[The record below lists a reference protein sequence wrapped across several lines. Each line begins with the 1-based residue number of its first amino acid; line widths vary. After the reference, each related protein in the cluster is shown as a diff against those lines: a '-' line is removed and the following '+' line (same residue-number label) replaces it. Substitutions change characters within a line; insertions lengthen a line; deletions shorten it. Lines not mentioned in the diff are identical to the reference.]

1 MRGLENRIE
10 KLEGVCRPQRQPRPN
25 LVMLYENGEPVN
37 GHYAEVLRLAQE
49 AESGGEDV
57 RLTVLR
63 IPVGTMIRD

>member
-1 MRGLENRIE
+1 MSIEKRIE
-10 KLEGVCRPQRQPRPN
+10 KLEGVCRPQRQPIPS

-49 AESGGEDV
+49 TEAGGEDV

-63 IPVGTMIRD
+63 IPVGTKISQ

>member
-1 MRGLENRIE
+1 MGDLERRVE
-10 KLEGVCRPQRQPRPN
+10 KLEGVCRPQRQIRPS
-25 LVMLYENGEPVN
+25 LVMLDENGEPVN

-63 IPVGTMIRD
+63 IPVGTKIRQ